1 MPNISIRGQT
11 VDVDITGELQR
22 FDFGYRARWTTDKL
36 VAASPFRY
44 DSTPSFFVNLDGELA
59 GTWKDSGAYDSEWES
74 GGFVKLLAFLRQET
88 YEETEDYLLAEYGW
102 TGNVET
108 LTIKPPRLRI
118 KQPFR
123 PLDESTVTPAQSRY
137 LEARGIGGRTQA
149 LYGVGYGRQ
158 RGFTA
163 IPWRTASGQLANVK
177 YRATR
182 GKVFFYEKG
191 AHPIRRLV
199 WGIDV
204 ANQLQA
210 RTAALCEAEIDGMSW
225 AQATDGEIIGL
236 AAGGVTFTD
245 EQADIIKRSS
255 IERLVLAGDNDK
267 AGRKFNE
274 VVAAKLA
281 GHVELLQADYGEFK
295 DANEQWRQLGEITIT
310 NCDENLLINLELRI

>member
-1 MPNISIRGQT
+1 MPNVYIRGQT
-11 VDVDITGELQR
+11 VDVDIEGELR
-22 FDFGYRARWTTDKL
+22 NFDWGSRARWTTDKL
-36 VAASPFRY
+36 VAASPYRY

-59 GTWKDSGAYDSEWES
+59 GTWGDSGYYDEDWKS

-88 YEETEDYLLAEYGW
+88 YEETEDYLLGEYGW
-102 TGNVET
+102 SSDMET

-123 PLDESTVTPAQSRY
+123 PLAESLVTTSHSRY
-137 LEARGIGGRTQA
+137 LEARGIGSRVQE

-204 ANQLQA
+204 ADRLQA

-225 AQATDGEIIGL
+225 TEATAGDIVGL

-281 GHVELLQADYGEFK
+281 GHVELMQADYGEFK
-295 DANEQWRQLGEITIT
+295 DANEQWRQLGEIKSGNHHLISV
-310 NCDENLLINLELRI
+310 NLRL